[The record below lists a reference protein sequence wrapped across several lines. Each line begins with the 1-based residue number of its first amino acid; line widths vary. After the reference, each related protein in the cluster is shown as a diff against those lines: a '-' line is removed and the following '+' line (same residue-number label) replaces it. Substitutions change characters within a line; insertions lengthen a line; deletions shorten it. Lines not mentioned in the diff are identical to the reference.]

1 MWKFA
6 SWFLRG
12 LVLTKFVVSHG
23 WSPSFWEEQRSS
35 DLEKSC
41 DERTMERVLYWW
53 SRNPY
58 EQHQQEKLV
67 E

>member
-1 MWKFA
+1 MWKLA

-12 LVLTKFVVSHG
+12 LVLTKFVASHG
-23 WSPSFWEEQRSS
+23 WSPSFSGEQRNS

-41 DERTMERVLYWW
+41 DERTMERVLHWW
-53 SRNPY
+53 SRSPY